1 MNQLPTRTKLAFGF
15 GSLAF
20 GIKDQGF
27 NALLMLYYNQVIG
40 LPASQVGLAI
50 LIATLVDAVLDPVI
64 GQVSDHHR
72 SSWGRRHP
80 FMYGAALP
88 MAVAYVLFWSP
99 PEAPQ
104 SVQMAWLTVTSIIVR
119 LSISL
124 YEIPSAALMAELT
137 ADYDERTTLSTYRS
151 LFMAIGLV
159 GMGIVVFQFF
169 LVPTAEQPLGQLNA
183 SGYVHYG
190 YVAAA
195 LMLVSVIVAA
205 RGTHDRIPSLIAA
218 APQNHKQGLVAGLKL
233 LLTDRAYISVVFCIF
248 FFSIAGGVSTALGT
262 YINTYFWKL
271 QAQQLAAIAG
281 GYGVGVIVA
290 LVVAGLSRHLSKR
303 NVTITAYALALVA
316 FVALVSLQLMGIID
330 MGPEQALPWLI
341 LQGTLIGSTVLVAI
355 IMGASMLADVAD
367 HIEAKTGKR
376 MEGLMFAALIMIQK
390 GVSGMGVFL
399 SGLILTVVGFP
410 EKADPAT
417 LSPDIVWNLGLIYVL
432 SIGGTVVLALLSISL
447 YPITRE
453 THQRTLASLQAKRA
467 GASA

>member
-1 MNQLPTRTKLAFGF
+1 MNQLPSKTKLAFGF
-15 GSLAF
+15 GSMAF

-88 MAVAYVLFWSP
+88 MAVAYALFWSP
-99 PEAPQ
+99 PEASQ
-104 SVQMAWLTVTSIIVR
+104 AVQMAWLTVTSIVVR

-137 ADYDERTTLSTYRS
+137 SDYDERTTLSTYRS

-159 GMGIVVFQFF
+159 GMGVVVFQFF
-169 LVPTAEQPLGQLNA
+169 LVPTASQPMGQLNA
-183 SGYVHYG
+183 EGYVHYG

-195 LMLVSVIVAA
+195 IMLLSVIVAA
-205 RGTHDRIPSLIAA
+205 RGTHDRIPFLVAS
-218 APQNHKQGLVAGLKL
+218 APQNHRQGLVAGLKML
-233 LLTDRAYISVVFCIF
+233 LSDRAYVSVVLCIF
-248 FFSIAGGVSTALGT
+248 FFSVGGGVSTALGT
-262 YINTYFWKL
+262 YINTYYWKL
-271 QAQQLAAIAG
+271 QSQDLAAIAG
-281 GYGVGVIVA
+281 GYGLGVILGLVA
-290 LVVAGLSRHLSKR
+290 AGLSRKLGKR
-303 NVTITAYALALVA
+303 NVTITAYAVALVA
-316 FVALVSLQLMGIID
+316 FVALVSLQLGGIID
-330 MGPEQALPWLI
+330 MGPKQILPWLI
-341 LQGTLIGSTVLVAI
+341 LQGVLVGSSLLVAI

-367 HIEAKTGKR
+367 HIEVKSGAR

-417 LSPDIVWNLGLIYVL
+417 LDRAITDQLALVYVL
-432 SIGGTVVLALLSISL
+432 GIGGTVLLALVSISA
-447 YPITRE
+447 YPISRA
-453 THQRTLASLQAKRA
+453 THERTLQALQAKRA
-467 GASA
+467 GSAA